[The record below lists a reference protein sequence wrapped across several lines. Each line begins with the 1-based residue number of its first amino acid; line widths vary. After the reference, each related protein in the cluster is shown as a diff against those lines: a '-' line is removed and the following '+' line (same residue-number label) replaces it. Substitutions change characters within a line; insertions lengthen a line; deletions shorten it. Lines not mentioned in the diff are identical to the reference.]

1 MKEYEILVIPHSSLF
16 IGGYAE
22 ASGQSDGDTASDRAG
37 LLVPGSAVKGALRE
51 SAERLVRGA
60 GAGLHHVDRLFG
72 RGATEERQGT
82 EGRLRIGPLR
92 CEIESADGASAE
104 ELPDPVTRIHVSLDR
119 RLKQAAPERLFQNRV
134 TAAGCGLRFRGVL
147 TALDPLDEE
156 EEGFLRAVVS
166 ITDQVGAGRGRGLG
180 LVSIQMDGP
189 LPERPPAKDPAF
201 EGVTSAVLVLQA
213 MEPLQL
219 AGIKDSSNYTSSR
232 DHLDGSVLR
241 GAVAARLPEAALEPV
256 LGGSAPVC
264 FGDGRPGGLSSIP
277 APLTLNQP
285 KAGGAF
291 YDEAAVLLAEILT
304 GRRSPHSPQSPR
316 PLDLRRVEGTL
327 YPQSGTWVRAQ
338 LKRRTI
344 TRAARDYATGRVAH
358 GKLFSL
364 EVIDPY
370 LDSEGGEKELLPLH
384 LYVPVSGSPEQLR
397 LVVAAARKDL
407 YVGGDRNRGLGRLA
421 FVEAK
426 SGHRWPALD
435 ERHGRWSDHLGRLDV
450 PRPESTAALLALGP
464 LAVDAGRLRAVLG
477 GLGLK
482 PVHGVTRRQT
492 HGGWSSRLSLPRSVG
507 SHYVPGSVFLV
518 RKSDGSSVL
527 PALRELEA
535 EGIGPGR
542 PDGWGSLVACHP
554 IHLDCT
560 KEVPV

>member
-1 MKEYEILVIPHSSLF
+1 MKEYEILVIPHGSLF

-60 GAGLHHVDRLFG
+60 GAGWHLVERLFG
-72 RGATEERQGT
+72 RGATEEIQGT
-82 EGRLRIGPLR
+82 EGRVRIGPLR
-92 CEIESADGASAE
+92 CESADGAGDV
-104 ELPDPVTRIHVSLDR
+104 PDPVTRIHVSLDR

-134 TAAGCGLRFRGVL
+134 TAAGYGLRFRGVL
-147 TALDPLDEE
+147 TALGPLDEE

-166 ITDQVGAGRGRGLG
+166 ITDQVGAGRGRGFG
-180 LVSIQMDGP
+180 LVSIELGEP
-189 LPERPPAKDPAF
+189 LPVRSLEKGPAF
-201 EGVTSAVLVLQA
+201 EGTSAVLVLQT

-241 GAVAARLPEAALEPV
+241 GAVAAQLPEEALETV
-256 LGGSAPVC
+256 LGGSTPAC
-264 FGDGRPGGLSSIP
+264 FGDGRPGGPCSIP
-277 APLTLNQP
+277 APLTLNRP
-285 KAGGAF
+285 KGGGDL
-291 YDEAAVLLAEILT
+291 YDEAVVLLAEVLT
-304 GRRSPHSPQSPR
+304 GRRLHR
-316 PLDLRRVEGTL
+316 PLNLRRVEGTL
-327 YPQSGTWVRAQ
+327 CQENGQWVQAR

-370 LDSEGGEKELLPLH
+370 LDPQEEMAEPLPLQ
-384 LYVPVSGSPEQLR
+384 LYVPVSGSPGQLR
-397 LVVAAARKDL
+397 LVIEAARKDL

-421 FVEAK
+421 LAEVR
-426 SGHRWPALD
+426 SGDRWPPLD
-435 ERHGRWSDHLGRLDV
+435 ERHGRWSEHLGRLGV

-464 LAVDAGRLRAVLG
+464 LAVDSGRLKAALG
-477 GLGLK
+477 DLGLE

-518 RKSDGSSVL
+518 RRSDGSSAL
-527 PALRELEA
+527 PALSRLET
-535 EGIGPGR
+535 EGLGPGR

-560 KEVPV
+560 KEEKV

>member
-60 GAGLHHVDRLFG
+60 GAGWNLVERLFG
-72 RGATEERQGT
+72 RGATEEVQGT
-82 EGRLRIGPLR
+82 EGRVRIGPLR
-92 CEIESADGASAE
+92 CESADGAGDV
-104 ELPDPVTRIHVSLDR
+104 PDPVTRIHVSLDR

-134 TAAGCGLRFRGVL
+134 TAAGYGLRFRGVL
-147 TALDPLDEE
+147 TALGPLDEE

-180 LVSIQMDGP
+180 LVSIQLGAP
-189 LPERPPAKDPAF
+189 LPERSPENGPVF
-201 EGVTSAVLVLQA
+201 EDGTSAVLVLAA

-241 GAVAARLPEAALEPV
+241 GAVAAQLPEAALETV
-256 LGGSAPVC
+256 LGGSAPAC
-264 FGDGRPGGLSSIP
+264 FGDGRPGGPSGIP
-277 APLTLNQP
+277 APLTLNRP
-285 KAGGAF
+285 KGGGDLH
-291 YDEAAVLLAEILT
+291 DEAVVLLAEILT
-304 GRRSPHSPQSPR
+304 GRRLHR
-316 PLDLRRVEGTL
+316 PLNLRRVEGAL
-327 YPQSGTWVRAQ
+327 CQEGDHWVQAR

-370 LDSEGGEKELLPLH
+370 LDPEEEEAELVPLH
-384 LYVPVSGSPEQLR
+384 LYAPVSGSSEQLR
-397 LVVAAARKDL
+397 LVVEAARKDL

-421 FVEAK
+421 LKEVRP
-426 SGHRWPALD
+426 GHRWPALD
-435 ERHGRWSDHLGRLDV
+435 ERHGRWSDHLGRLGV

-464 LAVDAGRLRAVLG
+464 LAVDSGRLKATLG
-477 GLGLK
+477 GLGLE

-518 RKSDGSSVL
+518 RRSDGSSAL
-527 PALRELEA
+527 PALSRLET
-535 EGIGPGR
+535 EGLGPGR
-542 PDGWGSLVACHP
+542 PDGWGWLVACHP

-560 KEVPV
+560 KEEKV

>member
-1 MKEYEILVIPHSSLF
+1 MKEYEIVVTPHGSLF

-60 GAGLHHVDRLFG
+60 GAGANHLDRLFG

-92 CEIESADGASAE
+92 CEIEGGDGASAE
-104 ELPDPVTRIHVSLDR
+104 DLPDPVTRIHVSLDR
-119 RLKQAAPERLFQNRV
+119 RLKQAAPQRLFQNRV

-147 TALDPLDEE
+147 TALEPLDSE

-166 ITDQVGAGRGRGLG
+166 ITDQLGAGRGRGLG
-180 LVSIQMDGP
+180 LVSIQLGDT
-189 LPERPPAKDPAF
+189 LDERAAPANEPSF
-201 EGVTSAVLVLQA
+201 EKAGSTVLVLQA

-232 DHLDGSVLR
+232 DHLHGSVLR
-241 GAVAARLPEAALEPV
+241 GAVAARLSEAVLEPV

-264 FGDGRPGGLSSIP
+264 FGDGRPGGPSSIP

-285 KAGGAF
+285 KAGGAL
-291 YDEAAVLLAEILT
+291 YDEAAVLLAEVLT
-304 GRRSPHSPQSPR
+304 GRRLSR

-327 YPQSGTWVRAQ
+327 FQKEETWMRAQ

-344 TRAARDYATGRVAH
+344 TRAARDPATGRVAH

-370 LDSEGGEKELLPLH
+370 LDSDGEEETLVPLQ
-384 LYVPVSGSPEQLR
+384 LYVPVSGSPEQLS

-426 SGHRWPALD
+426 AGSNGMTLN
-435 ERHGRWSDHLGRLDV
+435 ERHGRWSDRLGRLGV
-450 PRPESTAALLALGP
+450 PRPESTGALLALGP
-464 LAVDAGRLRAVLG
+464 LAVDTGRLRAVLG
-477 GLGLK
+477 SLGLE

-518 RKSDGSSVL
+518 KTTEGTSAL
-527 PALRELEA
+527 PALGQLEV

-542 PDGWGSLVACHP
+542 PDGWGRIVACHP

-560 KEVPV
+560 KEEPV

>member
-1 MKEYEILVIPHSSLF
+1 VKEYEIIVIPHSSLF

-60 GAGLHHVDRLFG
+60 GAGMHHVDRLFG

-92 CEIESADGASAE
+92 CEIEGTDGAAAE
-104 ELPDPVTRIHVSLDR
+104 DLPDPVTRIHVSLDR
-119 RLKQAAPERLFQNRV
+119 RLRQAAPERLFQNRV
-134 TAAGCGLRFRGVL
+134 TAAGYGLRFRGVL
-147 TALDPLDEE
+147 TVLDPLDAE

-180 LVSIQMDGP
+180 LVSIQVAGP
-189 LPERPPAKDPAF
+189 LPERPPAKEPAF

-241 GAVAARLPEAALEPV
+241 GAVAARLPEEALETV
-256 LGGSAPVC
+256 LGGNAPAC

-285 KAGGAF
+285 KGGGAL
-291 YDEAAVLLAEILT
+291 YDEAVVLLAEILT
-304 GRRSPHSPQSPR
+304 GHRLLR

-327 YPQSGTWVRAQ
+327 CREDGTWVRSQ

-370 LDSEGGEKELLPLH
+370 LDSEGVRKELLPLR
-384 LYVPVSGSPEQLR
+384 LYVPISGSPEQLR
-397 LVVAAARKDL
+397 LVVASARKDL

-421 FVEAK
+421 FVEVK
-426 SGHRWPALD
+426 PGHRWPALD
-435 ERHGRWSDHLGRLDV
+435 ERHQRWSDHLGRLGV

-464 LAVDAGRLRAVLG
+464 LAVDARRLQAALG
-477 GLGLK
+477 ELDLK
-482 PVHGVTRRQT
+482 PIHGVMRRQT
-492 HGGWSSRLSLPRSVG
+492 HGGWSSHLSLPRNVG

-518 RKSDGSSVL
+518 RRSDGSSAL
-527 PALRELEA
+527 PALRRLET

-542 PDGWGSLVACHP
+542 PDGWGWLVACHP